1 MRGGLYIGASGWRY
15 DCWRLDFYAG
25 VRRKD
30 WLRHYAGRFNAVEVN
45 ASFYGSLAP
54 KTFERWRDETPPDF
68 RFAIKAHRY
77 LTHVARLRFPAESL
91 ARQRGAAMTLGEKLA
106 VVVWQMPKRF
116 PLDMARLASFAAT
129 LRDWPEARHALE
141 FRDASWF
148 IPEVA
153 DCLAQ
158 HGLAACQSDS
168 ADWPLWD
175 AVTTDL
181 AYVRLHGHA
190 MTYASAYTDA
200 QLRFWAARIEN
211 WLAENRQVHVYFD
224 NTDAGNAP
232 RDALRLM
239 ALLGG

>member
-1 MRGGLYIGASGWRY
+1 MRSGLYIGASGWSY
-15 DCWRLDFYAG
+15 DAWRWGFFAG

-30 WLRHYAGRFNAVEVN
+30 WLRHYAGQFNAVEVN

-54 KTFERWRDETPPDF
+54 KTFERWREETPAGF
-68 RFAIKAHRY
+68 RFTIKAHRY
-77 LTHVARLRFPAESL
+77 LTHIAKLRFPAESL
-91 ARQRGAAMTLGEKLA
+91 VRQREAAMALGEKLA
-106 VVVWQMPKRF
+106 AVVWQMPKRLF
-116 PLDMARLASFAAT
+116 LDMARLESFAGI
-129 LRDWPEARHALE
+129 LQDWPDARHVLE

-153 DCLAQ
+153 DCLFR

-175 AVTTDL
+175 AVTTNL
-181 AYVRLHGHA
+181 AYVRLHGHEA
-190 MTYASAYTDA
+190 TYASAYSDA
-200 QLRFWAARIEN
+200 QLRFWAARIES
-211 WLAENRQVHVYFD
+211 WLSEDRQVHVYFD

-232 RDALRLM
+232 KDALRLM